1 MSKFEALIKEAID
14 QGKELS
20 EIMHEM
26 SEAYQSVQDEYNRK
40 RQQEAEKVA
49 RMKQERENALNTLAH
64 HMEDGTM
71 NAADLTFVIRQYI
84 MQQYSDLDQD
94 IVNYLLDT
102 DTVDALIKE
111 IEMCSRVLMTVPEA
125 SRSRVFEKMK
135 MDENKATTASKSNA
149 DTVLREFINSVIH

>member
-71 NAADLTFVIRQYI
+71 SAADLTFVIRQYI

-111 IEMCSRVLMTVPEA
+111 IEMCSRVLMTVPKA
-125 SRSRVFEKMK
+125 QRSKVFEEMK
-135 MDENKATTASKSNA
+135 MEENKATTVSNA